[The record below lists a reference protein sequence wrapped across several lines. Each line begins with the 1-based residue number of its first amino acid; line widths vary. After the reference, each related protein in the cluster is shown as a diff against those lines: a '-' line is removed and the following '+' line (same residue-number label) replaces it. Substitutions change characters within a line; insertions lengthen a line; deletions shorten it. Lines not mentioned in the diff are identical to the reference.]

1 MSRTHPSSARDQ
13 VFVGG
18 LEVDTEAAREL
29 VLSLQDSAAASSHGG
44 ENGGSPAGV
53 ADAAA
58 LVSNE
63 LTMLLRKARVQTSNL
78 TPLAFGH
85 SILPDASDAG
95 PPRPCFWYRM
105 ALNGLISFCAGEPG
119 PPRGLLP

>member
-29 VLSLQDSAAASSHGG
+29 VLSLQDSAAASSHAGG

-78 TPLAFGH
+78 TPRLW
-85 SILPDASDAG
+85 S
-95 PPRPCFWYRM
+95 
-105 ALNGLISFCAGEPG
+105 LNSS
-119 PPRGLLP
+119 